1 MPVTSSSF
9 GEGGGRDVTSD
20 ETFPYDREM
29 QLQLLCVVAKR
40 LVFAS
45 VFALFFPS
53 AVVRRVGTSPDSDS
67 KTRRLGANFRDS
79 ARLGLES

>member
-29 QLQLLCVVAKR
+29 QLQLLCVVAANVAKR

-45 VFALFFPS
+45 VFALFFPE
-53 AVVRRVGTSPDSDS
+53 RKD
-67 KTRRLGANFRDS
+67 
-79 ARLGLES
+79 E